1 MKITKAD
8 AILSLRPK
16 AQWVLRDEDLEW
28 HDTLQTQPSDEEIA
42 TEVARLEALEPV
54 RVAGENRH
62 QAYITEADP
71 LFFKAQRGEA
81 TIEEWQAKVTEI
93 KARFPKEQP

>member
-1 MKITKAD
+1 MNITKAD

-28 HDTLQTQPSDEEIA
+28 HDTAQTQPSDEEIA
-42 TEVARLEALEPV
+42 TEVARLKALEPA
-54 RVAGENRH
+54 RIAGENRR
-62 QAYITEADP
+62 QAYINEADP

-81 TIEEWQAKVTEI
+81 KMEEWQAKIAEI
-93 KARFPKEQP
+93 KARHP